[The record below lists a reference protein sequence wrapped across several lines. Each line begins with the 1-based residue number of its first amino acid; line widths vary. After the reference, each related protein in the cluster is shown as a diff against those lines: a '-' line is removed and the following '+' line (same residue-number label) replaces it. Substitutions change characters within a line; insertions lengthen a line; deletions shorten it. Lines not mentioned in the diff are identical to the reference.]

1 MIHEM
6 NYISSVLV
14 RNTLWNWMYRLTH
27 IANGNGE
34 RDRNGWQRSQ
44 RVCVCMYRKVIK
56 AWKQSIFG
64 WKCHS
69 FGISWWLV
77 SFPICVFACTEFATF
92 ACCSCVGCVFFIPAL
107 KPPEISS
114 NDLLLI
120 IDYVYVY
127 LPCIWLFRVKNVY
140 EFVLV
145 VNFQRHQFRYLLALS
160 ASLRWIASYWSIE

>member
-1 MIHEM
+1 MATKPE
-6 NYISSVLV
+6 S
-14 RNTLWNWMYRLTH
+14 
-27 IANGNGE
+27 
-34 RDRNGWQRSQ
+34 
-44 RVCVCMYRKVIK
+44 VCVYVS
-56 AWKQSIFG
+56 QSNKSVKTKYIWLEVLQFWYFVMIG
-64 WKCHS
+64 
-69 FGISWWLV
+69 FISDPCIRLHRIRYIRLLLVCWL
-77 SFPICVFACTEFATF
+77 C
-92 ACCSCVGCVFFIPAL
+92 FFIPAL